1 MLLTLRPAGTTM
13 KISDLLSPT
22 DVMIDVRASNKRAL
36 LQQFA
41 AKAAD
46 SLGLTVDQIAPYLLK
61 REELGS
67 TGIGG
72 GIAIPHARLPDLQR
86 PYGLLAKLKQ
96 PIEFEAIDGQAV
108 DIVFVLLL
116 PTAAENGN
124 LGALALVARTLRPP
138 ENRARLR
145 SAKNASEL
153 YAAIA

>member
-1 MLLTLRPAGTTM
+1 MLLTMRPPGPTM

-22 DVMIDVRASNKRAL
+22 DVMIDVRASNKRLL
-36 LQQFA
+36 LQAFA
-41 AKAAD
+41 VKAAV
-46 SLGLTVDQIAPYLLK
+46 SLGLPVDQVAPYLLK

-72 GIAIPHARLPDLQR
+72 GIAIPHARLPDLRR

-96 PIEFEAIDGQAV
+96 PIEFDAIDGQAV
-108 DIVFVLLL
+108 DIVFTLLL
-116 PTAAENGN
+116 PAAAESGN
-124 LGALALVARTLRPP
+124 LGALALVARTLRPL

-145 SAKNASEL
+145 SAKNTSEL

>member
-1 MLLTLRPAGTTM
+1 M
-13 KISDLLSPT
+13 KISDLLSPA
-22 DVMIDVRASNKRAL
+22 DVMIDVRASNKPRL
-36 LQQFA
+36 LQEFA

-46 SLGLTVDQIAPYLLK
+46 SLGLHADRIAPHLLK

-67 TGIGG
+67 TGIGRG
-72 GIAIPHARLPDLQR
+72 VAIPHCRLPDLQR

-96 PIEFEAIDGQAV
+96 PIEFDAIDGEPV

-116 PTAAENGN
+116 PAAAEDRQ

-138 ENRARLR
+138 ENLARLR

-153 YAAIA
+153 YSAIA